1 MSKTTSGRGYGG
13 EESGGMEGFLREG
26 SEDEENEVNVTES
39 DDGG

>member
-1 MSKTTSGRGYGG
+1 
-13 EESGGMEGFLREG
+13 MEARSREGWRVFLREG